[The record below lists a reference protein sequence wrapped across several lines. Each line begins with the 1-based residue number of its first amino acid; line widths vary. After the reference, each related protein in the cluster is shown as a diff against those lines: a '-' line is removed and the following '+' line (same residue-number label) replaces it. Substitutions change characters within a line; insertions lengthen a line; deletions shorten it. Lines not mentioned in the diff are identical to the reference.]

1 MEGPRNALVLGGCV
15 YRLEF
20 PPGTKLISANGRSSK
35 YAVSASSRFAKAKVT
50 GQLRDMACVLAKKAA
65 IPRLGKVRIRATYF
79 PPDNRRRDSSNVL
92 FFSVKASVDGCVDA
106 GILADD
112 NDKIVK
118 STELI
123 PGDHIVRG
131 GQMVIEVIPD
141 E

>member
-1 MEGPRNALVLGGCV
+1 MA

-20 PPGTKLISANGRSSK
+20 PPGTKLINANGRSSK

-50 GQLRDMACVLAKKAA
+50 AALRALAGDLAKKQK
-65 IPRLGKVRIRATYF
+65 IPPLGRVKIVATYY

-92 FFSVKASVDGCVDA
+92 FFSVKASVDGIV
-106 GILADD
+106 GSVLKDD

-123 PGDHIVRG
+123 PGDHVVPG
-131 GQMVIEVIPD
+131 GQMVIEVIEVSD
-141 E
+141 G

>member
-1 MEGPRNALVLGGCV
+1 MTS

-20 PPGTKLISANGRSSK
+20 PPGVKLINANGRSSK

-50 GQLRDMACVLAKKAA
+50 AALRAMAGDLAKKQK
-65 IPRLGKVRIRATYF
+65 IPKLGKVKIRATYF

-92 FFSVKASVDGCVDA
+92 FFSVKASVDGIV
-106 GILADD
+106 GSVLTDD

-123 PGDHIVRG
+123 PGDHVIPG
-131 GQMVIEVIPD
+131 GQMVIEVIEVD
-141 E
+141 